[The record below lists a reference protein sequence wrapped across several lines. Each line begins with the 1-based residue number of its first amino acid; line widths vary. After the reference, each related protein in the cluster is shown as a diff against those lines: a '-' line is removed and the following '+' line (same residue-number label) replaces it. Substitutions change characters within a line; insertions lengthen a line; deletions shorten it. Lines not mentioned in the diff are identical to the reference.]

1 MNYTT
6 ISLNQV
12 IPSDKWDE
20 IDDKLD
26 KLVNGDYSVRL
37 PGLMPELLAL
47 SREYPMYTL
56 DFVCIGEDGD
66 KWARRIRNG
75 EYEDAEYI
83 REPFKRLK

>member
-6 ISLNQV
+6 LLLTQV
-12 IPSDKWDE
+12 SPSDKWDE

-26 KLVNGDYSVRL
+26 KLVKGDYSVRL
-37 PGLMPELLAL
+37 PALMPELLLL
-47 SREYPMYTL
+47 SRKYPKHTL

-83 REPFKRLK
+83 REPFRRLK